1 MTAVLIAAVVVLAGL
16 VLGFVQ
22 GRGNREEPAFLRF
35 QVWQLLIGAVLL
47 AVVAGHS
54 RLGLTLPTVNVH
66 DLALPH
72 VKLPHVKVGGMAVR
86 AGLVTFAL
94 LLALVA
100 LLRRRRTATV

>member
-1 MTAVLIAAVVVLAGL
+1 
-16 VLGFVQ
+16 
-22 GRGNREEPAFLRF
+22 
-35 QVWQLLIGAVLL
+35 
-47 AVVAGHS
+47 
-54 RLGLTLPTVNVH
+54 VNVH